1 MLCLNTQRL
10 IERFFRYVRCSS
22 ESGNEK
28 EFCLLIEDELR
39 LLGFD
44 IYRDEVG
51 SKCGSNGW
59 NIIAGLEGNGEP
71 LLLSAHLDTVTPGVN
86 IKPEL
91 KDGVIYSDGTTIL
104 GADDKAAIAAVLE
117 AVEMIIEED
126 RPHNSVE
133 VLFSIC
139 EELGLLGAKYADYKL
154 IKSKAALVLDNERIG
169 EIINRNPAN
178 IKVYFTVRGRSAH
191 AGMAP
196 EQGIHA
202 LKAAAQAVN
211 SIKVGRV
218 DDITVMNISNFLSP
232 GKTNIVADTASFD
245 MEIRSFSEETAQK
258 HIKAAEKAVKE
269 ACKDYGATY
278 EMRVE
283 RCSYVINVPDDS
295 SLIDMV
301 REAFKKAGREC
312 FIAESFGGCDAT
324 HIFAN
329 GIEVVNLGVGMSDV
343 HSCSEHI
350 AVKDLETI
358 TEVIY
363 HILTR

>member
-71 LLLSAHLDTVTPGVN
+71 LYSALIWTRLLGVN

-117 AVEMIIEED
+117 AVEMIIEEG

-133 VLFSIC
+133 VLFLSV
-139 EELGLLGAKYADYKL
+139 
-154 IKSKAALVLDNERIG
+154 KS
-169 EIINRNPAN
+169 
-178 IKVYFTVRGRSAH
+178 
-191 AGMAP
+191 
-196 EQGIHA
+196 
-202 LKAAAQAVN
+202 
-211 SIKVGRV
+211 
-218 DDITVMNISNFLSP
+218 
-232 GKTNIVADTASFD
+232 
-245 MEIRSFSEETAQK
+245 
-258 HIKAAEKAVKE
+258 
-269 ACKDYGATY
+269 
-278 EMRVE
+278 
-283 RCSYVINVPDDS
+283 
-295 SLIDMV
+295 
-301 REAFKKAGREC
+301 
-312 FIAESFGGCDAT
+312 
-324 HIFAN
+324 
-329 GIEVVNLGVGMSDV
+329 
-343 HSCSEHI
+343 
-350 AVKDLETI
+350 
-358 TEVIY
+358 
-363 HILTR
+363 